1 MQICNF
7 SEGFATH
14 ILPALCLQVFVTD
27 QLKIL
32 VLQNVLFSIN
42 LEKLGWSLRVYEKK
56 IKIFQDFTILSYFFK
71 IGNSKKNPFPDLSRT
86 LPEKTQIYQDRMH
99 DLNATFVLWKCLFWA
114 SGDNL
119 GLKCPAN
126 SCKQVAYVAGV
137 QENPKSCRA
146 LKVAKGLKIWLK

>member
-14 ILPALCLQVFVTD
+14 ILPGLCLQVFVTD

-56 IKIFQDFTILSYFFK
+56 IKIFQDFTILSYFLK
-71 IGNSKKNPFPDLSRT
+71 IGNSKKNPFLIFLGPFLKKLKFTRT
-86 LPEKTQIYQDRMH
+86 VCTIWMQLLFFENAYFERQVIILAWSAQPTLVSKLPM
-99 DLNATFVLWKCLFWA
+99 
-114 SGDNL
+114 
-119 GLKCPAN
+119 
-126 SCKQVAYVAGV
+126 
-137 QENPKSCRA
+137 
-146 LKVAKGLKIWLK
+146 